1 MIGGGGGGRE
11 ETLYRLPA
19 PPGAR
24 AAVAWRMAAWLA
36 LGAADGGWLAS
47 SYMAWR
53 LGYAAR
59 LGEPWLVRPWYP
71 DRWLLAAFLAVV
83 AAGAGMALFAASRRG
98 ALLLV
103 PVGVPL
109 LLGSLGPLYGPL
121 RAIAWL
127 QAFHAYGRLPPGPAA
142 IARAAEAIGGI
153 GMLACFASTAAYGA
167 SSLGRLRRVGDLHGS
182 SHWAS
187 TREVAAAGLDVGG
200 KGGGG
205 GEGGKGGEGGIVVG
219 RLGRRLLVDRKDRH
233 ALVYAPSGTGKS
245 SCLVIPTLL
254 RWTGSLLAFDVK
266 GELWQRTAGYRLSR
280 GQRVLRFDP
289 TLRRGS
295 ASYNPLLAIPRS
307 EEDVAGAQ
315 DVADVLVNPEGR
327 ETTGGERFF
336 EDSARALLTGVILHV
351 LYTEQSPSLGACLRL
366 LSSPKPADVWTA
378 MRTAKHDD
386 GERRGWLDRETGK
399 RSGTHPAVA
408 NAASRLLGMDF
419 RTATGVQATALSK
432 LVLFEDPL
440 VCGNTAAS
448 DFRGEDLIAGPRPVS
463 VYLTVAPA
471 DLDRMRPLLRIVLNQ
486 VSRQLTREIR
496 RDRRPA
502 LLMLDEFTAL
512 GRLDF
517 MHRGIG
523 YFRGYQVRVF
533 LSIQS
538 LEQLFQIYGQHQ
550 SIGANCGVQIAYGAN
565 DVATAKL
572 LSEMTGQRTVEYRRE
587 SRGGGVFG
595 GRRSESETEAG
606 RPLLSPDEVRRL
618 PDDEALIYV
627 AGCAPIR
634 GARVPYWRDPEL
646 ARRAAMPP
654 PPESE
659 RRVE

>member
-1 MIGGGGGGRE
+1 MSGGGGSGSE

-19 PPGAR
+19 PRGAR
-24 AAVAWRMAAWLA
+24 GAVAWRMAAWLA

-47 SYMAWR
+47 SYMARR

-59 LGEPWLVRPWYP
+59 LGDPWLVRPWYP

-83 AAGAGMALFAASRRG
+83 AAGAGMSLFAASRRG

-103 PVGVPL
+103 PVAVPL

-121 RAIAWL
+121 RAVAWI
-127 QAFHAYGRLPPGPAA
+127 HAYGRLPRLAA
-142 IARAAEAIGGI
+142 IARPAEAIGGI

-167 SSLGRLRRVGDLHGS
+167 WSLGRLRRVGDLHGS

-187 TREVAAAGLDVGG
+187 VREVKAAGLLVRGRR
-200 KGGGG
+200 
-205 GEGGKGGEGGIVVG
+205 GEPGEGGIVVG
-219 RLGRRLLVDRKDRH
+219 RLSGRQLVDRKDRH

-289 TLRRGS
+289 TLRQGS
-295 ASYNPLLAIPRS
+295 AGYNPLLAIPRS
-307 EEDVAGAQ
+307 EEDVAAAQ

-351 LYTEQSPSLGACLRL
+351 LYTETPPSLGACLRL
-366 LSSPKPADVWTA
+366 LSSPQPAAVWEA
-378 MRTAKHDD
+378 MRTATHGD
-386 GERRGWLDRETGK
+386 GERRGWRDRESG
-399 RSGTHPAVA
+399 RPSGTHPAVA
-408 NAASRLLGMDF
+408 NAASRLLGMDL

-440 VCGNTAAS
+440 VCANTARS
-448 DFRGEDLIAGPRPVS
+448 DFRGEDLVGGERPVS
-463 VYLTVAPA
+463 VYLTVAPS

-486 VSRQLTREIR
+486 VSRQLTREVR
-496 RDRRPA
+496 PGRRPV

-523 YFRGYQVRVF
+523 YFRGYGVRVF

-550 SIGANCGVQIAYGAN
+550 SIGANCGIQIAYGAN

-572 LSEMTGQRTVEYRRE
+572 LSEMTGRRTVEYRRE
-587 SRGGGVFG
+587 SRAGGVFG
-595 GRRSESETEAG
+595 GKRSESETEAG

-646 ARRAAMPP
+646 ARRAAMLP

>member
-1 MIGGGGGGRE
+1 MIGGGGGRE

-19 PPGAR
+19 PRGAR
-24 AAVAWRMAAWLA
+24 AAVGWRMAAWLA
-36 LGAADGGWLAS
+36 LGAADGGWLAG

-53 LGYAAR
+53 LGWAAR
-59 LGEPWLVRPWYP
+59 LGRPWLVRPWYP

-83 AAGAGMALFAASRRG
+83 AAGAGMALFAATRRG

-109 LLGSLGPLYGPL
+109 LLASLGPLYGPL
-121 RAIAWL
+121 RALAWI
-127 QAFHAYGRLPPGPAA
+127 HAYGRLPGPAA
-142 IARAAEAIGGI
+142 VARTAAAIGGL

-167 SSLGRLRRVGDLHGS
+167 WSLGRLRRVGDLHGS
-182 SHWAS
+182 SHWA
-187 TREVAAAGLDVGG
+187 TAREVAAAGLLVRGG
-200 KGGGG
+200 D
-205 GEGGKGGEGGIVVG
+205 GEDGIVVG

-254 RWTGSLLAFDVK
+254 RWPGSVLAFDVK

-280 GQRVLRFDP
+280 RQRVLRFDP
-289 TLRRGS
+289 TLRHGS
-295 ASYNPLLAIPRS
+295 AGYNPLLAIPRS
-307 EEDVAGAQ
+307 EEDVAAAQ

-351 LYTEQSPSLGACLRL
+351 LYTEPSPSLGACLRL
-366 LSSPKPADVWTA
+366 LSSPKPVDVWTA
-378 MRTAKHDD
+378 MRTARHDD
-386 GERRGWLDRETGK
+386 GKRRGWLDRETGG

-408 NAASRLLGMDF
+408 NAAGRLLGMDF
-419 RTATGVQATALSK
+419 RTATGVQATAQSK
-432 LVLFEDPL
+432 LVLFEDPV
-440 VCGNTAAS
+440 VCGNTAYS
-448 DFRGEDLIAGPRPVS
+448 DFRGEDLVAGPGPLS
-463 VYLTVAPA
+463 VYLTVAPS

-486 VSRQLTREIR
+486 VSRQLTRELR
-496 RDRRPA
+496 PDRRPA

-512 GRLDF
+512 GKLDF

-523 YFRGYQVRVF
+523 YFRGYGVRVF

-550 SIGANCGVQIAYGAN
+550 SIGANCGVQVAYGAN

-572 LSEMTGQRTVEYRRE
+572 LSEMTGQRTVEYRRL
-587 SRGGGVFG
+587 SRGGGIFG
-595 GRRSESETEAG
+595 GRTSESQAEAG

-646 ARRAAMPP
+646 AWRAAMPP
-654 PPESE
+654 PPASE
-659 RRVE
+659 RGMGGVWAARAR